1 MEVEDFLPPG
11 AQMEAA
17 AIAEG
22 KACRFCLIQAQRK
35 EREANPEG
43 GRMFTTAEIQRL
55 SPLDIA
61 TLYAKDKG
69 IGFGEEL
76 VSLFKETL
84 TQLQAEEREA

>member
-1 MEVEDFLPPG
+1 
-11 AQMEAA
+11 MEAA

-35 EREANPEG
+35 EREANPVG

>member
-1 MEVEDFLPPG
+1 
-11 AQMEAA
+11 
-17 AIAEG
+17 
-22 KACRFCLIQAQRK
+22 
-35 EREANPEG
+35 
-43 GRMFTTAEIQRL
+43 MFTTAEIQRL